1 MKIKDSLLTSEEI
14 DTINKYISFVDSIE
28 SIEFMMKETEERVK
42 KIMDKNSIDTL
53 ECDDRVI
60 KLHHVMKGIIHDE
73 KRLIDI
79 LRLKNKEYLLLH
91 SVSVDTDSL
100 CAEVDNGDIE
110 NIESQFTVLKSE
122 ILTCEHNTC

>member
-100 CAEVDNGDIE
+100 CTEINNGDIE
-110 NIESQFTVLKSE
+110 NIESQFTVLESE
-122 ILTCEHNTC
+122 VLTCEHNTC